1 MGTKFIQTL
10 RQEDLMSQQVYNFG
24 AGPAM
29 LPVPVMERIREEFLD
44 FQGMGVSVIEVSHRA
59 KQFEKVLLDAQES
72 FRQLTNL
79 PDNYKILFVHGG
91 ARMQF
96 SALPMNLA
104 GRSASKKCLYVETGN
119 FAKLANK
126 DAKGYGDIQVI
137 ASSADTNYDRLPALT
152 PEMIDQDA
160 AYLHITTN
168 NTLYGSCY
176 SQFPDAGNVPLIA
189 DQTSEILSRVVDY
202 SKFGCIYAGLQKNL
216 GPSGTAIVVIRDDL
230 LGHASAETPVL
241 LNYEQCAKDNSLTNT
256 ANTFAIY
263 VTGLVLEWLQEQ
275 GGIAAIE
282 KINEQ
287 KAKTLYD
294 LIDAGDYY
302 RGVIQPEVR
311 GTMNVSFN
319 LANEEL
325 EAKFLKEAGEKG
337 LYALKGH
344 RSVGGIRASIYNA
357 MPLAG
362 VDTLASFMKEFES
375 KNG

>member
-1 MGTKFIQTL
+1 
-10 RQEDLMSQQVYNFG
+10 MSPQVYNFG

-29 LPVPVMERIREEFLD
+29 LPVPVMQRIREEWFD
-44 FQGMGVSVIEVSHRA
+44 FQGLGVSVIEVSHRA
-59 KQFEKVLLDAQES
+59 KQFEKVLLDAQER
-72 FRQLTNL
+72 FRQLTDL
-79 PDNYKILFVHGG
+79 PENYRILFVHGG

-104 GRSASKKCLYVETGN
+104 SRSPGRKCLYVETGN

-126 DAKGYGDIQVI
+126 DARAYGDIRVI
-137 ASSADTNYDRLPALT
+137 ASSAESNYDHIPEIT

-160 AYLHITTN
+160 AYLHITSN
-168 NTLYGSCY
+168 NTIYGSRY
-176 SQFPDAGNVPLIA
+176 NRFPETGEVPLIA
-189 DQTSEILSRVVDY
+189 DQTSEILSRVIDY
-202 SKFGCIYAGLQKNL
+202 RKFGCIYAGLQKNL
-216 GPSGTAIVVIRDDL
+216 GPSGTAIVIVREDL
-230 LGHASAETPVL
+230 LGHAVPETPIL

-275 GGIAAIE
+275 GGVAAIE
-282 KINEQ
+282 KINAQ
-287 KAKTLYD
+287 KAGTLYD
-294 LIDAGDYY
+294 LIDGSDYY
-302 RGVIQPEVR
+302 RGVIQPACR

-319 LANEEL
+319 LPSADL
-325 EAKFLKEAGEKG
+325 EAKFLKEAGEQG

-362 VDTLASFMKEFES
+362 VETLADFMKDFAS

>member
-1 MGTKFIQTL
+1 
-10 RQEDLMSQQVYNFG
+10 
-24 AGPAM
+24 M
-29 LPVPVMERIREEFLD
+29 LPIPVMERIRDEFLD
-44 FQGMGVSVIEVSHRA
+44 FQGMGVSVVEISHRA
-59 KQFEKVLLDAQES
+59 KQFEQVLLKAQDS

-96 SALPMNLA
+96 AALPMNLA
-104 GRSASKKCLYVETGN
+104 ARSASRKCLYVETGN

-126 DAKGYGDIQVI
+126 DAKAQCDVKVI
-137 ASSADTNYDRLPALT
+137 ASSAESNYDHIPSIT

-160 AYLHITTN
+160 AYLHLTGN
-168 NTLYGSCY
+168 NTLYGSRW
-176 SQFPDAGNVPLIA
+176 QEFPDAGQVPLVV
-189 DQTSEILSRVVDY
+189 DQTSEMLSRVLDY
-202 SKFGCIYAGLQKNL
+202 SKFGCVYAGLQKNL
-216 GPSGTAIVVIRDDL
+216 GPAGTALVVIREDL
-230 LGHASAETPVL
+230 LGQADATTPVL

-275 GGIAAIE
+275 GGVAAIE

-287 KAKTLYD
+287 KAKLLYD
-294 LIDAGDYY
+294 LIDGTDYY
-302 RGVIQPEVR
+302 RGVIQPEFR

-319 LANEEL
+319 LASEDL
-325 EAKFLKEAGEKG
+325 EAKFLAEAGDQG

-362 VDTLASFMKEFES
+362 VEKLVGFMKDFE
-375 KNG
+375 KNNG

>member
-1 MGTKFIQTL
+1 
-10 RQEDLMSQQVYNFG
+10 MSQQVYNFG

-44 FQGMGVSVIEVSHRA
+44 FQSMGVSIIEISHRA
-59 KQFEKVLLDAQES
+59 KQFEGVLVAAQER
-72 FRQLTNL
+72 FRQLTDL

-104 GRSASKKCLYVETGN
+104 GRSPSKKCLYVETGN
-119 FAKLANK
+119 FARLANK
-126 DAKGYGDIQVI
+126 DAKAFGDIQVI
-137 ASSADTNYDRLPALT
+137 ASGVETNYDRLPEIA
-152 PEMIDQDA
+152 PEMVDQDA
-160 AYLHITTN
+160 AYLHITSN
-168 NTLYGSCY
+168 NTLYGSRY
-176 SQFPDAGNVPLIA
+176 SQFPETGNVPLIA
-189 DQTSEILSRVVDY
+189 DQTSEILSRVIDY

-216 GPSGTAIVVIRDDL
+216 GPSGTAIVVIREDL
-230 LGHASAETPVL
+230 LGHASPETPVL

-275 GGIAAIE
+275 GGVAVIE

-294 LIDAGDYY
+294 IIDAGDYY
-302 RGVIQPEVR
+302 RGVIQSECR

-319 LANEEL
+319 LPSEGL
-325 EAKFLKEAGEKG
+325 EAKFLKAAGEQG

-344 RSVGGIRASIYNA
+344 RNVGGIRASIYNA
-357 MPLAG
+357 MPMAG
-362 VDTLASFMKEFES
+362 VDALAGFMKEFES

>member
-1 MGTKFIQTL
+1 MAK
-10 RQEDLMSQQVYNFG
+10 VYNFG

-29 LPVPVMERIREEFLD
+29 LPEPVMQKIQEEWFNFENL
-44 FQGMGVSVIEVSHRA
+44 GVSVIEVSHRA
-59 KQFEKVLLDAQES
+59 RQFEKVLLEAQER

-104 GRSASKKCLYVETGN
+104 ARSASKKCLYAETGN

-126 DAKGYGDIQVI
+126 DAGNFCDVKII
-137 ASSADTNYDRLPALT
+137 ASSADSNYDHIPTISAD
-152 PEMIDQDA
+152 MVDQDA
-160 AYLHITTN
+160 AYLHITSN
-168 NTLYGSCY
+168 NTIYGSRY
-176 SQFPDAGNVPLIA
+176 NEFPETGNVPLIA
-189 DQTSEILSRVVDY
+189 DQTSEILSRQLDY
-202 SKFGCIYAGLQKNL
+202 SKFGCVYAGLQKNL
-216 GPSGTAIVVIRDDL
+216 GPSGTAIVVIREDL
-230 LGHASAETPVL
+230 LGHASDQTPVL

-275 GGIAAIE
+275 CGVAAIE
-282 KINEQ
+282 KVNEQ
-287 KAKTLYD
+287 KAKVLYD
-294 LIDAGDYY
+294 LIDGDDYF
-302 RGVIQPEVR
+302 RGVIKPEFR

-319 LANEEL
+319 LPSEEL
-325 EAKFLKEAGEKG
+325 EAKFLAEAGEQG

-357 MPLAG
+357 MPMAGIEKLA
-362 VDTLASFMKEFES
+362 DFMKEFQ
-375 KNG
+375 KNNG

>member
-1 MGTKFIQTL
+1 
-10 RQEDLMSQQVYNFG
+10 MSEKVFNFG

-44 FQGMGVSVIEVSHRA
+44 FQGMGVSIIEISHRA
-59 KQFEKVLLDAQES
+59 KQFEKVLLDAQER

-96 SALPMNLA
+96 SALPLNLA
-104 GRSASKKCLYVETGN
+104 GRSATKKCLYVETGN

-126 DAKGYGDIQVI
+126 DAKPFGDIRVI
-137 ASSADTNYDRLPALT
+137 ANTADSNYDHIPEIS
-152 PEMIDQDA
+152 PEMVEQDA
-160 AYLHITTN
+160 AYLHITSN
-168 NTLYGSCY
+168 NTIYGSRY
-176 SQFPDAGNVPLIA
+176 NSFPETGSVPLIA
-189 DQTSEILSRVVDY
+189 DQTSEILSRVIDY

-216 GPSGTAIVVIRDDL
+216 GPSGTAIVVIREDL
-230 LGHASAETPVL
+230 LGHAAAETPLL

-275 GGIAAIE
+275 GGVAAIE
-282 KINEQ
+282 KVNEQ
-287 KAKTLYD
+287 KAKTLFD
-294 LIDAGDYY
+294 LIDGTDYF
-302 RGVIQPEVR
+302 RGVIRPEFR

-319 LANEEL
+319 LPSEEL
-325 EAKFLKEAGEKG
+325 EAKFLKEAGEQG

-357 MPLAG
+357 MPQAG
-362 VDTLASFMKEFES
+362 VEALAAFMREFE
-375 KNG
+375 KNNG

>member
-1 MGTKFIQTL
+1 
-10 RQEDLMSQQVYNFG
+10 MSQVYNFG

-29 LPVPVMERIREEFLD
+29 LPVPVMERIQKEWFD
-44 FQGMGVSVIEVSHRA
+44 FQGLGVSVIEVSHRA
-59 KQFEKVLLDAQES
+59 KQFEKVLVDAQER

-104 GRSASKKCLYVETGN
+104 GRSSSNKCLYVETGN
-119 FAKLANK
+119 FAKLAHK
-126 DAKGYGDIQVI
+126 DAKPFGDIRVI
-137 ASSADTNYDRLPALT
+137 ASSADTNYDRIPVVT

-160 AYLHITTN
+160 AYLHVTGN
-168 NTLYGSCY
+168 NTLYGSRW
-176 SQFPDAGNVPLIA
+176 QTFPETGNVPLIV
-189 DQTSEILSRVVDY
+189 DQTSEMLSRVLDL
-202 SKFGCIYAGLQKNL
+202 SKFGCVYAGLQKNL
-216 GPSGTAIVVIRDDL
+216 GPAGTAIVVIREDL
-230 LGHASAETPVL
+230 LEYASSQTPTL
-241 LNYEQCAKDNSLTNT
+241 LNYKVCAADNSLTNT

-282 KINEQ
+282 KVNEQ
-287 KAKTLYD
+287 KARILYD
-294 LIDAGDYY
+294 LIDGGDYY
-302 RGVIQPEVR
+302 RGVILPEFR

-319 LANEEL
+319 LATPEL
-325 EAKFLKEAGEKG
+325 EEKFLKEAGALG

-344 RSVGGIRASIYNA
+344 RNVGGIRASIYNA

-362 VDTLASFMKEFES
+362 VETLAGFMKDFERN
-375 KNG
+375 NG

>member
-1 MGTKFIQTL
+1 
-10 RQEDLMSQQVYNFG
+10 MSQVYNFG

-29 LPVPVMERIREEFLD
+29 LPIPVMERIRDEFLD
-44 FQGMGVSVIEVSHRA
+44 FKSMGISVIEISHRA
-59 KQFEKVLLDAQES
+59 KQFEEVLLDAQER
-72 FRQLTNL
+72 FRQLTSL

-104 GRSASKKCLYVETGN
+104 GRSPAKKCLYVETGN

-126 DAKGYGDIQVI
+126 DARPYGDIRVI
-137 ASSADTNYDRLPALT
+137 ASSADTNYSYLPEITA
-152 PEMIDQDA
+152 EMIDQDA
-160 AYLHITTN
+160 AYLHMTTN
-168 NTLYGSCY
+168 NTIYGSRY
-176 SQFPDAGNVPLIA
+176 SQFPETGSVPLIA
-189 DQTSEILSRVVDY
+189 DQTSEILSRVIDY

-216 GPSGTAIVVIRDDL
+216 GPSGTAIVVIREDL
-230 LGHASAETPVL
+230 LGHAYPETPVL

-256 ANTFAIY
+256 ANTFAVY

-275 GGIAAIE
+275 GGVETIE
-282 KINEQ
+282 KVNEQ
-287 KAKTLYD
+287 KAKVLYD
-294 LIDAGDYY
+294 IIDAGDYY
-302 RGVIQPEVR
+302 RGVIQPECR

-319 LANEEL
+319 LPSEEL
-325 EAKFLKEAGEKG
+325 EAKFLKEAGACG

-362 VDTLASFMKEFES
+362 VETLAGFMQEFES

>member
-1 MGTKFIQTL
+1 
-10 RQEDLMSQQVYNFG
+10 MSKVYNFG

-29 LPVPVMERIREEFLD
+29 LPVSVLERIRDEFLD
-44 FQGMGVSVIEVSHRA
+44 FKSMGISIIEISHRA
-59 KQFEKVLLDAQES
+59 KQFEQVLLDAQER

-104 GRSASKKCLYVETGN
+104 GRSPSKKCLYVETGN

-126 DAKGYGDIQVI
+126 DAKAFGDIRVI
-137 ASSADTNYDRLPALT
+137 ASSAETNYNYLPEIT
-152 PEMIDQDA
+152 PEMVDQDA
-160 AYLHITTN
+160 AYLHMTTN
-168 NTLYGSCY
+168 NTIYGSRY
-176 SQFPDAGNVPLIA
+176 DRFPDTGAVPLIA
-189 DQTSEILSRVVDY
+189 DQTSEILSRVIDY

-216 GPSGTAIVVIRDDL
+216 GPSGTAIVVIREDL
-230 LGHASAETPVL
+230 LGHASPETPVL

-275 GGIAAIE
+275 GGVGAIE

-287 KAKTLYD
+287 KAQTLYD
-294 LIDAGDYY
+294 IIDAGAYY
-302 RGVIQPEVR
+302 RGVIQPEFR

-319 LANEEL
+319 LPSEEL
-325 EAKFLKEAGEKG
+325 EAKFLKEAGAQG

-362 VDTLASFMKEFES
+362 IEALAGFMKEFES

>member
-1 MGTKFIQTL
+1 
-10 RQEDLMSQQVYNFG
+10 MSQQVYNFG

-29 LPVPVMERIREEFLD
+29 LPVPVMQKVQQEWFD
-44 FQGMGVSVIEVSHRA
+44 FQGLGVSVIEVSHRA
-59 KQFEKVLLDAQES
+59 KQFEKVLLDAQER

-79 PDNYKILFVHGG
+79 PENYKVLFVHGG

-104 GRSASKKCLYVETGN
+104 ARSASKKCLYVETGN

-126 DAKGYGDIQVI
+126 DAKAYGDIQVI
-137 ASSADTNYDRLPALT
+137 ANSAETNYDRI
-152 PEMIDQDA
+152 PEITSDMVDQDA
-160 AYLHITTN
+160 AYLHITSN
-168 NTLYGSCY
+168 NTIYGSRY
-176 SQFPDAGNVPLIA
+176 NSFPETGDVPLIA
-189 DQTSEILSRVVDY
+189 DQTSEILSRQIDY

-216 GPSGTAIVVIRDDL
+216 GPSGTAIVVIREDL
-230 LGHASAETPVL
+230 LGNAYPETPTL

-263 VTGLVLEWLQEQ
+263 VTGLVLEWLQDQ
-275 GGIAAIE
+275 GGVSAIE
-282 KINEQ
+282 KVNEQ
-287 KAKTLYD
+287 KAKILYD
-294 LIDAGDYY
+294 IIDGGDYY
-302 RGVIQPEVR
+302 RGVILPEFR

-319 LANEEL
+319 LPSEEL

-362 VDTLASFMKEFES
+362 VEALAGFMKEFE
-375 KNG
+375 KNNG

>member
-1 MGTKFIQTL
+1 
-10 RQEDLMSQQVYNFG
+10 MSKQVFNFG

-29 LPVPVMERIREEFLD
+29 LPVPVMERIRDEFLD
-44 FQGMGVSVIEVSHRA
+44 FKGLGVSIIEVSHRA
-59 KQFEKVLLDAQES
+59 KQFEQVLLDAQER
-72 FRQLTNL
+72 FRRLTGL

-96 SALPMNLA
+96 SALPLNLA
-104 GRSASKKCLYVETGN
+104 QLSPAKKCLYVETGN

-126 DAKGYGDIQVI
+126 DAREFGDIRVI
-137 ASSADTNYDRLPALT
+137 ASSADTNYDRIPTLT
-152 PEMIDQDA
+152 AEMIEQDA
-160 AYLHITTN
+160 AYLHITSN
-168 NTLYGSCY
+168 NTIYGSRY
-176 SQFPDAGNVPLIA
+176 NNFPDSGKVPLIA
-189 DQTSEILSRVVDY
+189 DQTSEILSRVIDY

-216 GPSGTAIVVIRDDL
+216 GPAGTALVVIREDL
-230 LGHASAETPVL
+230 LGHAAAATPTL
-241 LNYEQCAKDNSLTNT
+241 LNYEVCANDNSLTNT

-263 VTGLVLEWLQEQ
+263 VTDLVLEWLEQQ
-275 GGIAAIE
+275 GGVAAIE

-294 LIDAGDYY
+294 LIDGTDYF
-302 RGVIQPEVR
+302 RGVILPEFR

-319 LANEEL
+319 LPSAEL
-325 EAKFLKEAGEKG
+325 EAKFLKEAGEQG

-362 VDTLASFMKEFES
+362 VEALAAFMREFERN
-375 KNG
+375 NG

>member
-1 MGTKFIQTL
+1 
-10 RQEDLMSQQVYNFG
+10 MSGKVYNFG

-29 LPVPVMERIREEFLD
+29 LPIPVMEKIRAEFLD
-44 FQGMGVSVIEVSHRA
+44 FQGLGVSIVEISHRA
-59 KQFEKVLLDAQES
+59 KQFEQVLLKAQET
-72 FRQLTNL
+72 FRQLTGL

-104 GRSASKKCLYVETGN
+104 DRSASRKCLYVETGN

-126 DAKGYGDIQVI
+126 DAKPFCDVRVI
-137 ASSADTNYDRLPALT
+137 ASSADSDYDHIPTVT

-160 AYLHITTN
+160 AYLHLTGN
-168 NTLYGSCY
+168 NTLYGSRW
-176 SQFPDAGNVPLIA
+176 QEFPDAGQVPLVV
-189 DQTSEILSRVVDY
+189 DQTSEMLSRVLDY
-202 SKFGCIYAGLQKNL
+202 SKFGCVYAGLQKNL
-216 GPSGTAIVVIRDDL
+216 GPSGTAIVVIREDL
-230 LGHASAETPVL
+230 LGHADAQTPVL
-241 LNYEQCAKDNSLTNT
+241 LNYQQCAKDNSLTNT

-282 KINEQ
+282 KLNEQ
-287 KAKTLYD
+287 KAKLLYD
-294 LIDAGDYY
+294 LIDGTDYY
-302 RGVIQPEVR
+302 RGVIRPECR

-319 LANEEL
+319 LGSEDL
-325 EAKFLKEAGEKG
+325 EAKFLKEAGAQG

-362 VDTLASFMKEFES
+362 VEALVEFMQEFE
-375 KNG
+375 KHNG